1 MRGENEPARQEK
13 LKTWATPVVVALA
26 VAALSVPSLL
36 IAHFAFG
43 ASWIWAHFGASIFF
57 AVLNATPLLLAGGA
71 VWMALRDGYRRIQRT
86 RMQR

>member
-1 MRGENEPARQEK
+1 MCGENEPARQEK
-13 LKTWATPVVVALA
+13 LTAWAPLVIIALA

-57 AVLNATPLLLAGGA
+57 AVLNATPLLLPGGA
-71 VWMALRDGYRRIQRT
+71 VWMALRDGYRWIQRT
-86 RMQR
+86 RMKR